1 MQKKIIKL
9 ILLNIF
15 LFTCA
20 VVIYAVGYEYDKANK
35 IYPEMYFFASDAS
48 IMVYGK
54 RWERISKIIA
64 SITVIIDSVAII
76 TLYMQNQREDK
87 KVFSLMEKK

>member
-1 MQKKIIKL
+1 ML
-9 ILLNIF
+9 TIL

-35 IYPEMYFFASDAS
+35 IYPEIYYFSDAG

-64 SITVIIDSVAII
+64 SSAVIIDVVAIMV
-76 TLYMQNQREDK
+76 LCRQNLREDERF
-87 KVFSLMEKK
+87 FSLMEKK